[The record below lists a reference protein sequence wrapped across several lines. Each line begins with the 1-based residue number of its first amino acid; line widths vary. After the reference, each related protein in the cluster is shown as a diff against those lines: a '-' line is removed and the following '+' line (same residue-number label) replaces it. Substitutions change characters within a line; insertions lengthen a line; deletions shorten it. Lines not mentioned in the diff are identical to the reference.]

1 MGVSKWVVESLPKL
15 NSVPVSKAKD
25 QIQNSNLVT
34 SEKKMQDCEDNNVF
48 ETKEDIFD
56 IINSEFEIELDF
68 KKKKKR
74 RERC

>member
-1 MGVSKWVVESLPKL
+1 
-15 NSVPVSKAKD
+15 
-25 QIQNSNLVT
+25 
-34 SEKKMQDCEDNNVF
+34 MQDCEDNNVF